1 MLLPWAPYLTAPCC
15 APAAAQ
21 VLCSSFAL
29 AAFGI
34 IGAVLGGA
42 GWIRGG
48 ARVIIGGLAAMGITY
63 GFGRLFVVKTAP

>member
-1 MLLPWAPYLTAPCC
+1 
-15 APAAAQ
+15 